1 MEEQV
6 IRWYDWLAVI
16 AACAVYGMVI
26 RWVVRKVRRI
36 LFG

>member
-26 RWVVRKVRRI
+26 RWVARRVYET
-36 LFG
+36 LFK